1 MDYLNHLFF
10 GIYPYIALSVFV
22 LGSIVRYDRDQY
34 TWKSGSSQLLESKQ
48 LRKGSI
54 PFHVG
59 IIAVLAG
66 HFVGLLTPKAVWH
79 VLGVS
84 TELKQMIAMGMG
96 GIFGL
101 ICLYG
106 MIILVK
112 RRLGNERVRATSS
125 TMDIVILLML
135 LAQLLLGLVSIGVSA
150 GHMDGAEML
159 KLMSWAQNTVLFN
172 GVEAAAAMADVH
184 IIFKLHIFLGMTL
197 FLVFPF
203 SRLVHV
209 WSVPVKYFTRN
220 YQVVRSKK
228 AL

>member
-10 GIYPYIALSVFV
+10 GIYPYIALTVFV

-34 TWKSGSSQLLESKQ
+34 TWKTGSSQLLESKQ
-48 LRKGSI
+48 LRKGSL

-66 HFVGLLTPKAVWH
+66 HFVGLLTPHAVW
-79 VLGVS
+79 VTLGVTDS
-84 TELKQMIAMGMG
+84 FKQMVAMGMG
-96 GIFGL
+96 GVFGL
-101 ICLYG
+101 LCLYG
-106 MIILVK
+106 LVILVK

-135 LAQLLLGLVSIGVSA
+135 LAQLLLGLISIGVSA

-159 KLMSWAQNTVLFN
+159 KLMSWAQNTVTFN
-172 GVEAAAAMADVH
+172 GVEASAAIADVH
-184 IIFKLHIFLGMTL
+184 IIFKLHVALGMTL

-209 WSVPVKYFTRN
+209 WSVPVKYFARN

>member
-10 GIYPYIALSVFV
+10 GIYPYIALAVFV

-34 TWKSGSSQLLESKQ
+34 TWKTGSSQLLESKQ
-48 LRKGSI
+48 LRKGSL
-54 PFHVG
+54 PFHIG

-96 GIFGL
+96 GFFGL

-106 MIILVK
+106 IVILVK
-112 RRLGNERVRATSS
+112 RRLGNERVRASSS
-125 TMDIVILLML
+125 TMDIAILLML
-135 LAQLLLGLVSIGVSA
+135 LAQLLLGLISIGVSA

-159 KLMSWAQNTVLFN
+159 KLMSWAQNTVLLN
-172 GVEAAAAMADVH
+172 GVEASAAIADVH
-184 IIFKLHIFLGMTL
+184 IIFKLHVFLGMTL
-197 FLVFPF
+197 FLAFPF

>member
-10 GIYPYIALSVFV
+10 GIYPYIALTVFV

-34 TWKSGSSQLLESKQ
+34 TWKTGSSQLLESKQ

-101 ICLYG
+101 LCLYG
-106 MIILVK
+106 LVILVK

-125 TMDIVILLML
+125 TMDMVILLML
-135 LAQLLLGLVSIGVSA
+135 LAQLLLGLISIGVSA

-159 KLMSWAQNTVLFN
+159 KLMSWAQNTVLLN
-172 GVEAAAAMADVH
+172 GVEAAAAIADVH